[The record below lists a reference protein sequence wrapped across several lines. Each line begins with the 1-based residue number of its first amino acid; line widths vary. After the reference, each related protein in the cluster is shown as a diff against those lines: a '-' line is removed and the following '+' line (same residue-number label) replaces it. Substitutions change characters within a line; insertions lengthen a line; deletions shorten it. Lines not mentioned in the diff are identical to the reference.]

1 MSNNKYKVLVVE
13 DEANICSFIETLLTT
28 NDYQALVA
36 HTCTMGLTLFASHN
50 PDLVILDL
58 GLPDRDGL
66 ELIRTVRQKYMTP
79 IIVLSARTDEM
90 DKIEALD
97 LGANDYI
104 TKPFGTGE
112 LLARVRVALRLNRY
126 SRTGDAASGGEFQAQ
141 GLRIN
146 YDRRKV
152 FGRAGG
158 APDPDGIQ
166 HRGLFVPAC
175 RPGDDLRRHRA
186 GHLGRHRCGQHQKAA
201 GKHGQ
206 YPQKAGQPPRQQ
218 PLHPQ
223 RAGGGL
229 PHDRRG
235 PGEPP
240 GCRGGRMILALVIFA
255 VTYLLM
261 LALPKERPWVALCS
275 AAVFMALGQLGVYD
289 FSLSAALG
297 AVDYNV
303 LLMMSGTMGIVS
315 LFIRSRMPARLA
327 EQLIVRVPNAQWAV
341 CVLALFAGVISAFV
355 DNVATVLMVA
365 PVGLAIARKLKI
377 SPVPVII
384 AIAVSSNLQGAATL
398 VGDTTSI
405 LLGGFAEM
413 NFFDFFWMH
422 GRPGVFWG
430 VELGALTSLL
440 VLLWLFRREKQSITA
455 SVETQVEDDVPTA
468 LMLLTVGLLIVA
480 SFLPQP
486 ESGLLAT
493 LYDLRSGLICM
504 TLCVVGV
511 VRACLRDR
519 SAKPLVQVVQEL
531 DRDTLLL
538 LFGLFIVIA
547 GIRTAGV
554 IDAAAQLFH
563 TVAGEDPFRLY
574 VLLVVVS
581 VVLSAFIDNIPYVAT
596 MLPVVQGIAALMNNG
611 AGMAPEVFYFG
622 LLTGATLGGN
632 LTPIGA
638 SANIAAIGILRKNGE
653 TVRTADFL
661 RIGVPFTLAA
671 VLTGSVYLWL
681 VWGRAL

>member
-1 MSNNKYKVLVVE
+1 
-13 DEANICSFIETLLTT
+13 
-28 NDYQALVA
+28 
-36 HTCTMGLTLFASHN
+36 
-50 PDLVILDL
+50 
-58 GLPDRDGL
+58 
-66 ELIRTVRQKYMTP
+66 
-79 IIVLSARTDEM
+79 
-90 DKIEALD
+90 
-97 LGANDYI
+97 
-104 TKPFGTGE
+104 
-112 LLARVRVALRLNRY
+112 
-126 SRTGDAASGGEFQAQ
+126 
-141 GLRIN
+141 
-146 YDRRKV
+146 
-152 FGRAGG
+152 
-158 APDPDGIQ
+158 
-166 HRGLFVPAC
+166 
-175 RPGDDLRRHRA
+175 
-186 GHLGRHRCGQHQKAA
+186 
-201 GKHGQ
+201 
-206 YPQKAGQPPRQQ
+206 
-218 PLHPQ
+218 
-223 RAGGGL
+223 
-229 PHDRRG
+229 
-235 PGEPP
+235 
-240 GCRGGRMILALVIFA
+240 MIPALVIFA

-440 VLLWLFRREKQSITA
+440 VLLWLFRKAKQSITA

-486 ESGLLAT
+486 DSGLLAA
-493 LYDLRSGLICM
+493 LYELRSGLICM

-511 VRACLRDR
+511 VRACLREH

-653 TVRTADFL
+653 NVRTADFL

>member
-1 MSNNKYKVLVVE
+1 
-13 DEANICSFIETLLTT
+13 
-28 NDYQALVA
+28 
-36 HTCTMGLTLFASHN
+36 
-50 PDLVILDL
+50 
-58 GLPDRDGL
+58 
-66 ELIRTVRQKYMTP
+66 
-79 IIVLSARTDEM
+79 
-90 DKIEALD
+90 
-97 LGANDYI
+97 
-104 TKPFGTGE
+104 
-112 LLARVRVALRLNRY
+112 
-126 SRTGDAASGGEFQAQ
+126 
-141 GLRIN
+141 
-146 YDRRKV
+146 
-152 FGRAGG
+152 
-158 APDPDGIQ
+158 
-166 HRGLFVPAC
+166 
-175 RPGDDLRRHRA
+175 
-186 GHLGRHRCGQHQKAA
+186 
-201 GKHGQ
+201 
-206 YPQKAGQPPRQQ
+206 
-218 PLHPQ
+218 
-223 RAGGGL
+223 
-229 PHDRRG
+229 
-235 PGEPP
+235 
-240 GCRGGRMILALVIFA
+240 MIPALVIFA

-440 VLLWLFRREKQSITA
+440 VLLWLFRKERQSITA

-486 ESGLLAT
+486 DSGLLAA
-493 LYDLRSGLICM
+493 LYELRSGLICM

-511 VRACLRDR
+511 VRACLREH

-531 DRDTLLL
+531 DR
-538 LFGLFIVIA
+538 
-547 GIRTAGV
+547 V

>member
-1 MSNNKYKVLVVE
+1 MLP
-13 DEANICSFIETLLTT
+13 ALIIFLL
-28 NDYQALVA
+28 
-36 HTCTMGLTLFASHN
+36 
-50 PDLVILDL
+50 
-58 GLPDRDGL
+58 
-66 ELIRTVRQKYMTP
+66 
-79 IIVLSARTDEM
+79 
-90 DKIEALD
+90 
-97 LGANDYI
+97 
-104 TKPFGTGE
+104 
-112 LLARVRVALRLNRY
+112 
-126 SRTGDAASGGEFQAQ
+126 
-141 GLRIN
+141 
-146 YDRRKV
+146 
-152 FGRAGG
+152 
-158 APDPDGIQ
+158 
-166 HRGLFVPAC
+166 
-175 RPGDDLRRHRA
+175 
-186 GHLGRHRCGQHQKAA
+186 
-201 GKHGQ
+201 
-206 YPQKAGQPPRQQ
+206 
-218 PLHPQ
+218 
-223 RAGGGL
+223 
-229 PHDRRG
+229 
-235 PGEPP
+235 
-240 GCRGGRMILALVIFA
+240 
-255 VTYLLM
+255 TYLLM
-261 LALPKERPWVALCS
+261 LVLPQYRP
-275 AAVFMALGQLGVYD
+275 F
-289 FSLSAALG
+289 AALG
-297 AVDYNV
+297 GAALFLALGAAGLWDFTLMDAARAVDFNV
-303 LLMMSGTMGIVS
+303 LLMMAGTMGTVS
-315 LFIRSRMPARLA
+315 LFIESRMPARLA
-327 EQLIVRVPNAQWAV
+327 ELLIVRVPNVKWAV
-341 CVLALFAGVISAFV
+341 CMLALFAGVISAFV

-377 SPVPVII
+377 SPVPVLIS
-384 AIAVSSNLQGAATL
+384 IAVSSNLQGAATL

-440 VLLWLFRREKQSITA
+440 VLLWLFRKEKQPITA
-455 SVETQVEDDVPTA
+455 RVETQVEDDVPTA

-493 LYDLRSGLICM
+493 LYELRSGLICM

-519 SAKPLVQVVQEL
+519 SAKPLVQAVQEL

-596 MLPVVQGIAALMNNG
+596 MLPVVQGIAGLMNGG
-611 AGMAPEVFYFG
+611 AGFPPELFYFG

-638 SANIAAIGILRKNGE
+638 SANIAAIGILRKQGE
-653 TVRTADFL
+653 QVRTRDFL
-661 RIGVPFTLAA
+661 RIGIPFTLAA
-671 VLTGSVYLWL
+671 VLTGYVYLWL
-681 VWGRAL
+681 VWGA